1 MKILRTKRTHAHN
14 VTAAGFTLT
23 ELIVTLLV
31 IAILAV
37 FAIPKLSNMSVVQ
50 QRSEYDKI
58 VSAIQYA
65 RKSAVAQR
73 RYVCV
78 SVSAA
83 AVSLTVDPNPPE
95 ATATPF
101 GGTCPSFAAAL
112 ALPSPDSSCAA
123 SNQSCVK
130 TTSISSTSSA
140 FQFDP
145 RGRASGQVVLTVS
158 GFPAITVEGET
169 GYVH

>member
-1 MKILRTKRTHAHN
+1 MI
-14 VTAAGFTLT
+14 
-23 ELIVTLLV
+23 LLV
-31 IAILAV
+31 IAILAII
-37 FAIPKLSNMSVVQ
+37 AIPKLTSMSAIQ
-50 QRSEYDKI
+50 ERSEYDK
-58 VSAIQYA
+58 VLSAIEYA

-73 RYVCV
+73 RYACV

-101 GGTCPSFAAAL
+101 GGTCPFATAL
-112 ALPSPDSSCAA
+112 ALPSRDPSVASCA
-123 SNQSCVK
+123 SNQTCVQK
-130 TTSISSTSSA
+130 TSISSTSNT

-145 RGRASGQVVLTVS
+145 RGRASGQVVVTVS
-158 GFPAITVEGET
+158 GFPAITVEAET

>member
-1 MKILRTKRTHAHN
+1 M
-14 VTAAGFTLT
+14 
-23 ELIVTLLV
+23 TLLV

-37 FAIPKLSNMSVVQ
+37 VALPKLSNMSVVQ

-58 VSAIQYA
+58 VSALQYA

-78 SVSAA
+78 SVSAT

-95 ATATPF
+95 ATANPF
-101 GGTCPSFAAAL
+101 GGTCPFANAL
-112 ALPSPDSSCAA
+112 TLPSSDSSCAA

-130 TTSISSTSSA
+130 STSISSTSSP

-145 RGRASGQVVLTVS
+145 RGRASGQVVVTVT

>member
-1 MKILRTKRTHAHN
+1 MKPGQISPSS
-14 VTAAGFTLT
+14 GFTLT

-37 FAIPKLSNMSVVQ
+37 VAIPKLTSMSAIQ
-50 QRSEYDKI
+50 ERSEYDK
-58 VSAIQYA
+58 VLSAIQYA

-73 RYVCV
+73 RYACV
-78 SVSAA
+78 SVSATV
-83 AVSLTVDPNPPE
+83 VSLTVDPNPPE

-101 GGTCPSFAAAL
+101 GGVCPFATAL
-112 ALPSPDSSCAA
+112 ALPSWDSSVATCA
-123 SNQSCVK
+123 SNQTCVQK
-130 TTSISSTSSA
+130 TSISSTSNV

-145 RGRASGQVVLTVS
+145 RGRTSAQVVVTVT

>member
-1 MKILRTKRTHAHN
+1 M
-14 VTAAGFTLT
+14 
-23 ELIVTLLV
+23 TLLV
-31 IAILAV
+31 IGILAV
-37 FAIPKLSNMSVVQ
+37 VALPKLSNMSVVR
-50 QRSEYDKI
+50 QRSEYDKV

-78 SVSAA
+78 SASAT
-83 AVSLTVDPNPPE
+83 AVSLTVDSNPPE
-95 ATATPF
+95 ATAVPF
-101 GGTCPSFAAAL
+101 GGTCPFATAL
-112 ALPSPDSSCAA
+112 ALPAPDASCAA

-130 TTSISSTSSA
+130 TTSITSTSSA

-145 RGRASGQVVLTVS
+145 RGRASGQVVLTVT
-158 GFPAITVEGET
+158 GFPAITVEAET